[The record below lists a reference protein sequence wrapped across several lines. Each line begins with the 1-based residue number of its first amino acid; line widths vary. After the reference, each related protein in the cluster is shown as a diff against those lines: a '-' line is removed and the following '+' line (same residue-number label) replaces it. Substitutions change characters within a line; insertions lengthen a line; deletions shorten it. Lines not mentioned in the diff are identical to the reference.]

1 MLMQPAH
8 RYFPQ
13 FRVTAYRDDLQFWKF
28 YLIPDYL
35 SVRRDFQGNPVF
47 LLIKYAFGDQDRDE
61 DPNLPRGGGYMVFD
75 VEMSV
80 READYKQIVIQLQKD
95 VDDMW
100 NQLKALAESAGQS
113 IQGARLSSFHSLP
126 GLSTS
131 VSLGVGDLLLGLG
144 PEGPGAPPGDQPP
157 KVIISQPTWTEGTFK
172 VSAPQSE
179 ALISHRVAEGKV
191 SLLGNNVIAA

>member
-1 MLMQPAH
+1 MQPAH

-47 LLIKYAFGDQDRDE
+47 LLIKYAFGDQDRAE

-95 VDDMW
+95 VEDM
-100 NQLKALAESAGQS
+100 
-113 IQGARLSSFHSLP
+113 
-126 GLSTS
+126 
-131 VSLGVGDLLLGLG
+131 
-144 PEGPGAPPGDQPP
+144 
-157 KVIISQPTWTEGTFK
+157 
-172 VSAPQSE
+172 
-179 ALISHRVAEGKV
+179 
-191 SLLGNNVIAA
+191 